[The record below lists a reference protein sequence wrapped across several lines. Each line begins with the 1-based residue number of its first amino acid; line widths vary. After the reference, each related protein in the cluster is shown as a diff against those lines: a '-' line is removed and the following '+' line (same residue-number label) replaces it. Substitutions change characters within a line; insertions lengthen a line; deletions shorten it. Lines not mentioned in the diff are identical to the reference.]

1 MLHAADW
8 RMSPALQRSLSS
20 SCSRFVVDLV
30 MSASYGQQ
38 TTAISMKK
46 VFPKNGAG
54 MTCRYSGTEWLD
66 VLYTS
71 VRKAPGGVADA
82 ANHLAHRRGKSITSE
97 TLRLRLR
104 GEGENRLSMEMFELL
119 LEWMQEKRESE
130 PFALEALHALNE
142 RFGLIAVPR
151 TFASRAADDDQPH
164 DIQSLTT
171 ATLDLQ
177 AHVGEVATEVI
188 RAVEDRR
195 IDAHEAES
203 LTVVSR
209 KGQRLFEDLIR
220 TAIRLSH
227 LRRK

>member
-1 MLHAADW
+1 
-8 RMSPALQRSLSS
+8 
-20 SCSRFVVDLV
+20 
-30 MSASYGQQ
+30 
-38 TTAISMKK
+38 
-46 VFPKNGAG
+46 

-82 ANHLAHRRGKSITSE
+82 ANFLAHRRGKNITPES
-97 TLRLRLR
+97 LRLRLR
-104 GEGENRLSMEMFELL
+104 GEGENRLSMEMFELM

-130 PFALEALHALNE
+130 PYALDALHALNE
-142 RFGLIAVPR
+142 RFGLIAAPTTVSGEQA
-151 TFASRAADDDQPH
+151 TDHEHPH
-164 DIQSLTT
+164 DIQSLTV

-188 RAVEDRR
+188 RAVQDRR
-195 IDAHEAES
+195 IDLHEAES

-209 KGQRLFEDLIR
+209 KGQRIFERLIR
-220 TAIRLSH
+220 TAIRLSK